1 MPETLPAPEPRPHDL
16 EVVRAAAEAA
26 VWAHPALL
34 GYRELR
40 TELRTGVAALGVLD
54 HDDAPPAPGDGTRHA
69 DPLLLRSS
77 AWLDLRVEPAVVG
90 HPDLPAGLYS
100 GAQVVDLLG
109 TTVAHLGAA
118 STGADA
124 GDWAVVGPG
133 WDGPVPL
140 GVRGVLRP
148 TSSLVRV
155 ITRTAVPAPDDL
167 PAARAVQHGY
177 RVRTL
182 HALGGVTPPRP
193 APSVAWLPWDEER
206 AWGAGFVDYLALLL
220 RLARPADPADRARV
234 DRWVRLGVLPGGPAG
249 WGPRGPDARTR
260 VLVARGAALGA
271 AQLEDALRRDGL
283 GRGEATR
290 DGARGTGP
298 GTGPVTGPGG
308 AAPASADA
316 PGSAALRRAVAA
328 ERELHAP
335 EPDEVRT
342 LRWRALGGEPLDGHR
357 RYRMTLP
364 GPPPAR
370 LHWSL
375 AAHAEPSGELVAHR
389 ARRYALGPGTPDL
402 PWGRDGSLV
411 VALQHDAPAD
421 APGRAAWLPVPHGP
435 FSLVLRLYA
444 PVARPG
450 GGAAWT
456 PTLRALG

>member
-1 MPETLPAPEPRPHDL
+1 MPETLPAPAPHPHDP

-54 HDDAPPAPGDGTRHA
+54 HDGAPPAPGDGTRHA

-77 AWLDLRVEPAVVG
+77 AWLDLRAEPAVVSQ
-90 HPDLPAGLYS
+90 PDLPAGLYS

-118 STGADA
+118 STGRDA
-124 GDWAVVGPG
+124 GDWVVAGPG
-133 WDGPVPL
+133 WDGPVPP

-148 TSSLVRV
+148 TSWLVRV
-155 ITRTAVPAPDDL
+155 ITRTAVPGPDDL
-167 PAARAVQHGY
+167 PAARVVQHGY
-177 RVRTL
+177 RVRPL

-220 RLARPADPADRARV
+220 RLARPTDPADRARV
-234 DRWVRLGVLPGGPAG
+234 ARWVRLGVLPGGPDG
-249 WGPRGPDARTR
+249 WGPRGQDARTR
-260 VLVARGAALGA
+260 ALVARGAALGA

-283 GRGEATR
+283 GRGEA
-290 DGARGTGP
+290 ARSSAGGS
-298 GTGPVTGPGG
+298 GRG
-308 AAPASADA
+308 AAPGSADEPGA
-316 PGSAALRRAVAA
+316 ADGAGSAALRRAVAA
-328 ERELHAP
+328 EHELHAP

-342 LRWRALGGEPLDGHR
+342 LRWRGLGGEPLDGHR

-411 VALQHDAPAD
+411 VALQHDGPVD
-421 APGRAAWLPVPHGP
+421 ARAAWLPVPSGP

-444 PVARPG
+444 PVAATGDGP
-450 GGAAWT
+450 AWT
-456 PTLRALG
+456 PTLRALD